1 MWKQALS
8 ALSDQQLDGLFK
20 FCIDR
25 CMNGNPWP
33 PELSDVIVALSGEA
47 AKHNPFGL
55 DPDEQL
61 RDFLTYCAKRNNY
74 QSAEMYPFKHPIQY
88 WMFTDLRTKMIDLRL
103 TEVECEKRLDKML
116 SQWTERVRKGE
127 KVPEPTLTLTDK
139 SKPRP
144 AWMDLIEKGKQRT
157 Q

>member
-33 PELSDVIVALSGEA
+33 PELSDVIVALSDEA
-47 AKHNPFGL
+47 AKCNPFGISFDVML
-55 DPDEQL
+55 TDWKRYC
-61 RDFLTYCAKRNNY
+61 RDRGMYD
-74 QSAEMYPFKHPIQY
+74 SAEMYPFKHPVQY

-144 AWMDLIEKGKQRT
+144 AWMDLIEKGKQRR

>member
-1 MWKQALS
+1 
-8 ALSDQQLDGLFK
+8 
-20 FCIDR
+20 
-25 CMNGNPWP
+25 
-33 PELSDVIVALSGEA
+33 
-47 AKHNPFGL
+47 
-55 DPDEQL
+55 
-61 RDFLTYCAKRNNY
+61 
-74 QSAEMYPFKHPIQY
+74 MYPFKHPVQY